1 MKDIMMPCPYC
12 DSNVTVK
19 FPCCGYLCMRCGKSF
34 EEEDVKEN
42 KVPSVQGTNPNV

>member
-19 FPCCGYLCMRCGKSF
+19 FPCCGYLCMRCGRTF
-34 EEEDVKEN
+34 TEEDKIELGN
-42 KVPSVQGTNPNV
+42 NAKTNEQIKS